1 MAYIR
6 KVKTKSG
13 ATAVQVVRKQAGR
26 IVSLKHVGSAHTE
39 RELCALLTL
48 AQDQLHRDQLH
59 LFEETQKTL
68 ELTLRRSS
76 SDLLFRVIR
85 LQYQA
90 LGFDT
95 LKDPD
100 FVHLCV
106 ARMVEPTSKLD
117 SLRVLAD
124 LGITGLTKDRLY
136 RCLTRIVTGNYRS
149 VIQHACFAATTAQ
162 ALTLVL
168 YDVTTLY
175 FETQKED
182 SYRKSGLS
190 KERRLEPQIVVGLL
204 VDQAGFPL
212 SVHSFEGNTAE
223 TKTILPVLEEFRLK
237 HCLHRVT
244 VVADAAMMSLKNL
257 TSLAA
262 AGYTYIVGSRL
273 TKIPYAIAEYQK
285 TGNLTDR
292 QIVIDSR
299 SDYRIIYQYKEK
311 RASLDLKNI
320 EKQIAKAQRIISGQ
334 SPAHRSKFVTVK
346 TKEKS
351 LNRRLIEKT
360 YALAGIK
367 GYVTNL
373 PVPDNQIIDA
383 YHQLFQV
390 EASFRM
396 AKSDLKARP
405 VFHRKRETIEAHLT
419 IVLAALAIGRRIESR
434 SHISLKHLVKILRPI
449 RSGIVVLNGQEYTAK
464 EEIPEDIH
472 ILLKKLGVGN

>member
-6 KVKTKSG
+6 KVRTKSG
-13 ATAVQVVRKQAGR
+13 ATAVQVVRKQDGR
-26 IVSLKHVGSAHTE
+26 IVSLKHIGSAHTE
-39 RELCALLTL
+39 RELRTLLAL
-48 AQDQLHRDQLH
+48 AQDHVHRNQPS
-59 LFEETQKTL
+59 LFPETKAL

-76 SDLLFRVIR
+76 SELLFRVLR
-85 LQYQA
+85 THYHA
-90 LGFDT
+90 LGFDA
-95 LKDPD
+95 LDDSD
-100 FVHLCV
+100 FLHLCV

-136 RCLTRIVTGNYRS
+136 RCLSRIVTKHYRT
-149 VIQHACFAATTAQ
+149 VIQHACFAATTAR

-204 VDQAGFPL
+204 VDQTGFPL
-212 SVHSFEGNTAE
+212 SVQSFEGNTAE
-223 TKTILPVLEEFRLK
+223 TKTILPVLETFRQDHHLP
-237 HCLHRVT
+237 RVT
-244 VVADAAMMSLKNL
+244 VVADAAMMSRTNL
-257 TSLAA
+257 TALAE

-273 TKIPYAIAEYQK
+273 TKIPYAISEYQK
-285 TGNLTDR
+285 TGSLPDGHIVVDR
-292 QIVIDSR
+292 R
-299 SDYRIIYQYKEK
+299 PDYRIVYQYREK
-311 RASLDLKNI
+311 RAALDLRNI
-320 EKQIAKAQRIISGQ
+320 EKQIAKAQRIVNGQ

-351 LNRRLIEKT
+351 LNRTLIEKT

-373 PVPDNQIIDA
+373 PAPDDQIIAA
-383 YHQLFQV
+383 YHQLFHV

-405 VFHRKRETIEAHLT
+405 IFHRKREAIEAHLT
-419 IVLAALAIGRRIESR
+419 IVLAALAVGRRIESR
-434 SHISLKHLVKILRPI
+434 SHMSLKQLVRTLRTI
-449 RSGIVVLNGQEYTAK
+449 RSGVVVLNGQEYTAQ
-464 EEIPEDIH
+464 EEISEDIH
-472 ILLKKLGVGN
+472 RILKKLGVGH

>member
-1 MAYIR
+1 MTYIR

-13 ATAVQVVRKQAGR
+13 ATAVQLVRKQAGR
-26 IVSLKHVGSAHTE
+26 IVSLQHIGSAHTKH
-39 RELCALLTL
+39 ELHALLAL
-48 AQDQLHRDQLH
+48 AQDQLHRNQLS

-100 FVHLCV
+100 FIHLCV

-136 RCLTRIVTGNYRS
+136 RCLNRIITGNYRS
-149 VIQHACFAATTAQ
+149 LIQHACFAATTTQ

-204 VDQAGFPL
+204 VDQTGFPL

-223 TKTILPVLEEFRLK
+223 TKTILPVLEKFRLE
-237 HCLHRVT
+237 HRLPLMT
-244 VVADAAMMSLKNL
+244 VVADAAMMSLQNL
-257 TSLAA
+257 TALAT

-285 TGNLTDR
+285 TGNLADR
-292 QIVIDSR
+292 QIVVDSHP
-299 SDYRIIYQYKEK
+299 DYRIIYQYKEK
-311 RASLDLKNI
+311 RATLDLKNI
-320 EKQIAKAQRIISGQ
+320 EKQITKAQRIISGQ

-346 TKEKS
+346 TREKS
-351 LNRRLIEKT
+351 LNHKLIKKT

-373 PVPDNQIIDA
+373 LASDDQIIAA

-405 VFHRKRETIEAHLT
+405 VFHRKREAIEAHLT
-419 IVLAALAIGRRIESR
+419 IVLAALAVGRKIESQ
-434 SHISLKHLVKILRPI
+434 SHISLKQLVRTLRPI
-449 RSGIVVLNGQEYTAK
+449 RSGIVVLNGQEYTAQ
-464 EEIPEDIH
+464 EEISEDIH
-472 ILLKKLGVGN
+472 ILLKKLGVGY

>member
-26 IVSLKHVGSAHTE
+26 IVSLAHIGSAHTE
-39 RELCALLTL
+39 HELRALRAL
-48 AQDQLHRDQLH
+48 AQSQLHRDQPS
-59 LFEETQKTL
+59 LFTETPKAL
-68 ELTLRRSS
+68 ALKLRQSS
-76 SDLLFRVIR
+76 SHLLFRVIR

-100 FVHLCV
+100 FIYLCV

-117 SLRVLAD
+117 SLRVLTD

-136 RCLTRIVTGNYRS
+136 RCLNRIVTGNYRS
-149 VIQHACFAATTAQ
+149 LIQHACFASTTTQ

-204 VDQAGFPL
+204 VDQTGFPL

-223 TKTILPVLEEFRLK
+223 TKTILPVLEEFRLE
-237 HCLHRVT
+237 HRLPHVT

-257 TSLAA
+257 TALAA

-285 TGNLTDR
+285 TGNLIDR
-292 QIVIDSR
+292 QTVVDSR
-299 SDYRIIYQYKEK
+299 SEYRIIYQYKEK
-311 RASLDLKNI
+311 RAALDLRNI
-320 EKQIAKAQRIISGQ
+320 EKQVAKAQRIINGQ
-334 SPAHRSKFVTVK
+334 SAVHRAKF
-346 TKEKS
+346 
-351 LNRRLIEKT
+351 I
-360 YALAGIK
+360 
-367 GYVTNL
+367 
-373 PVPDNQIIDA
+373 
-383 YHQLFQV
+383 
-390 EASFRM
+390 
-396 AKSDLKARP
+396 
-405 VFHRKRETIEAHLT
+405 
-419 IVLAALAIGRRIESR
+419 
-434 SHISLKHLVKILRPI
+434 
-449 RSGIVVLNGQEYTAK
+449 
-464 EEIPEDIH
+464 
-472 ILLKKLGVGN
+472 

>member
-1 MAYIR
+1 MVYIR

-13 ATAVQVVRKQAGR
+13 ATAVQVIRKQTGR
-26 IVSLKHVGSAHTE
+26 IVSLQHIGSAHTE
-39 RELCALLTL
+39 YELSVLLAL
-48 AQDQLHRDQLH
+48 AQGQLHKDQPS
-59 LFEETQKTL
+59 LFKETQKTL
-68 ELTLRRSS
+68 KLTLRRSS
-76 SDLLFRVIR
+76 SDLLFRVVR

-95 LKDPD
+95 LEDPD

-136 RCLTRIVTGNYRS
+136 RCLNRIITGNYRA
-149 VIQHACFAATTAQ
+149 VIQHACFAVTTAQ
-162 ALTLVL
+162 ALMLVL

-204 VDQAGFPL
+204 VDQTGFPL

-223 TKTILPVLEEFRLK
+223 TKTILPVLEEFRLE
-237 HCLHRVT
+237 HRLPRMT

-257 TSLAA
+257 TALAA

-292 QIVIDSR
+292 QIVVDSR
-299 SDYRIIYQYKEK
+299 SDYRIVYQYKEK

-351 LNRRLIEKT
+351 LNRKLIEKT
-360 YALAGIK
+360 YALVGIK

-373 PVPDNQIIDA
+373 PAPDDQIIAA
-383 YHQLFQV
+383 YHQLFQI

-405 VFHRKRETIEAHLT
+405 VFHRKREAIEAHLT
-419 IVLAALAIGRRIESR
+419 IVLAALAVGRRIESR
-434 SHISLKHLVKILRPI
+434 SHMSLRQLVKTLRPI
-449 RSGIVVLNGQEYTAK
+449 RSGVVVLNGQEYAAK

-472 ILLKKLGVGN
+472 ILLKKLGLGH